1 MWKKKGNAW
10 FKSWKIILD
19 QIFMYDNDQMMC
31 WYKNKNK
38 RINLIIEKIYHLI
51 DKEKTWIQSMYND
64 FIQIYYT
71 FRIKIIF
78 FTTIIKDY
86 LWQMMFSYKNNL
98 NDNSIKKK
106 EKLLLFHSYI
116 HSKLSK

>member
-31 WYKNKNK
+31 
-38 RINLIIEKIYHLI
+38 EKIYHLI